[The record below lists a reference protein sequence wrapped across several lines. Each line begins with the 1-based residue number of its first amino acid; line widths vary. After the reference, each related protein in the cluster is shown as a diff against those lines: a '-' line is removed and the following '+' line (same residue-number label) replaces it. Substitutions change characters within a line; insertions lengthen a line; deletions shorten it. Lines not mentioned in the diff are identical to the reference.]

1 MVVYHITCDIFI
13 NDKFCNKVLMQFAY
27 KDKTKC
33 IEVAK
38 ELIKQ
43 DIDTDGFKQ
52 VGDFQVE
59 KTETDKIKYIYEIIE
74 LPVYE

>member
-1 MVVYHITCDIFI
+1 MVVYFITCDIFI
-13 NDKFCNKVLMQFAY
+13 NDKFRSKVIMQFAY
-27 KDKTKC
+27 KDKAKC

-59 KTETDKIKYIYEIIE
+59 KTETDKIQYIYEIVE

>member
-1 MVVYHITCDIFI
+1 MSVYLITCDIFI
-13 NDKFCNKVLMQFAY
+13 KDKFCNKLVMQSAY
-27 KDKTKC
+27 KDKVKC

-43 DIDTDGFKQ
+43 DIDGFK
-52 VGDFQVE
+52 QVE
-59 KTETDKIKYIYEIIE
+59 KTETNKIQYIYEIVE